1 MSIYYA
7 HLSYMVIMQVSED
20 ILIEGLEQ
28 IASFIGHSTDT
39 VRRWYRK
46 HDFPL
51 VRLSNGKYTTTQ

>member
-1 MSIYYA
+1 
-7 HLSYMVIMQVSED
+7 MVIMQVSED